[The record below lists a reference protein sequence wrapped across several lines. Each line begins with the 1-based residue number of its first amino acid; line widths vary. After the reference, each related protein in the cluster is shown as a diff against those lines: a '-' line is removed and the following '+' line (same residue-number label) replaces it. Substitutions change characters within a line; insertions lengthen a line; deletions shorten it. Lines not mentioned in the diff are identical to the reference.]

1 MMEKEKVLEVRAFS
15 KYYEKFIDSLN
26 LGKVS
31 ASTVHVISRS
41 LGNILLSSSIL
52 GIPGKLS
59 PPGEVAHNRAL
70 NTCNK
75 EVIGSCR
82 GEL

>member
-15 KYYEKFIDSLN
+15 KYYYEKFIDSFN

-75 EVIGSCR
+75 LIRLVIIII
-82 GEL
+82 